1 MVYTILISIVFIA
14 EIIIAVTIV
23 QNLLRLDKIVLEFDG
38 IITGS
43 KTSIKDVSE
52 LSRKISEQWRILAK
66 DFVDKTKRDGEDVLL
81 RQLSKMLLG
90 VLLVKLNINVL
101 NKIRKSKITKMLAKG
116 LSLLENMV

>member
-1 MVYTILISIVFIA
+1 MLGQKTFA
-14 EIIIAVTIV
+14 FA
-23 QNLLRLDKIVLEFDG
+23 EFDG

-52 LSRKISEQWRILAK
+52 LSRKISEQWKILAK

-101 NKIRKSKITKMLAKG
+101 NKIRKSKITKILAKG